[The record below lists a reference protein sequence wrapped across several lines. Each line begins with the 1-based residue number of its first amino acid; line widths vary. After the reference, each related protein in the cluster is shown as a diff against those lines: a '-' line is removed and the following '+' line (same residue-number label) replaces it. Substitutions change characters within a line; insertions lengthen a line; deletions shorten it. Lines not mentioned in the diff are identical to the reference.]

1 MLAALGVFGT
11 QLEALQVHYTSMVI
25 YAVAMITAFIRPYDG
40 LESEL
45 LQALELLSLTA
56 IFFTVWAGTV
66 FLEYPKCE
74 KGLDPITGRIVTYN
88 WCDIISILAGVADI
102 ISIILFAL
110 TYTRMKIGANIYTCG
125 KKVQKKTST
134 NVNKVIQRARGESRL
149 SSVEIEMR
157 DRKATSVKSFSLLLA
172 TQRAAEVATEQKAAL
187 DKELKLSEEKKPAP
201 DPALAPDAEGP
212 KHRRSISRLFD
223 TSNPLNILD
232 LKEFADDASS
242 DPVEKSAQRP
252 AQRPAQRSSAPP
264 GNFGKRRKLWSN
276 LPETKKKPKVLTK
289 IQLMKRKSMERRR
302 RRRKSLAE
310 VGKGNNDL
318 ELLDIC

>member
-1 MLAALGVFGT
+1 
-11 QLEALQVHYTSMVI
+11 MVI

-88 WCDIISILAGVADI
+88 WCDIISVLAGVGDI
-102 ISIILFAL
+102 IAIILFAF
-110 TYTRMKIGANIYTCG
+110 TYTRMKIGANIYTCC

-134 NVNKVIQRARGESRL
+134 KVNKVIQRARGESSL

-157 DRKATSVKSFSLLLA
+157 DRKMTSVKSFSLLLA
-172 TQRAAEVATEQKAAL
+172 TQRAAEVAAEQKAAL
-187 DKELKLSEEKKPAP
+187 DKELKLSEEKNPAP
-201 DPALAPDAEGP
+201 DPALAPDPEEP

-223 TSNPLNILD
+223 NPLNILD
-232 LKEFADDASS
+232 LKEFADASS
-242 DPVEKSAQRP
+242 DPVEKS

-264 GNFGKRRKLWSN
+264 GNFGKRQNLWSN
-276 LPETKKKPKVLTK
+276 LPPKKKKPKVLTK
-289 IQLMKRKSMERRR
+289 IQKMKRKSMERRR
-302 RRRKSLAE
+302 RRRNSLAE